1 MPTITIG
8 VTGKKINSTSRVMT
22 DSVQLSC
29 KLKAACSMQ
38 VPVFVVQG
46 LTKGKLY
53 NFCEFEG
60 RYYWID
66 DIVYKTNLIQEVH
79 CHIDTLATFVNDI
92 KDTHALVIYGDKGN
106 KSNVDDGRFSPELIL
121 DKFTGEVDMFGIRP
135 SKEGFVAMTFT
146 QTSSVD
152 FLTNNTAV
160 TGCGIHTAMLSMA
173 DFKTC
178 IADLNNFNVTG
189 GIIEIAQAFARAFAG
204 GTLLDNILRVIWL
217 PFDLSD
223 LVAKL
228 GIGTSGYRYGLML
241 GGVLAANT
249 SWYEIDQS
257 CILIHDFNFDFTSIM
272 TSATWNN
279 KLLYHDRFV
288 SLQITNAGGY
298 LNVPLSRFIDD
309 QHLLGRTTFCIS
321 DGSWSMKL
329 FFNQAAEDTL
339 VANSGSVGVNL
350 MGTVYMGPTPSNVI
364 ADNLARFEVA
374 AVAMGVGSV
383 IAGAATSGTAAG
395 QAATQAST
403 EGIHILSDS
412 PATTLNKL
420 GHISIG
426 ESLSAQ
432 QMGTIAIGT
441 GIMGALPQSGRNVN
455 STSGT
460 FGGAASSIFL
470 NTNPG
475 TLTYELVIW
484 APEIIIVDP
493 VTGYDTYCTLYG
505 YPCHKYLK
513 LGNVKGFIMCAGA
526 NIESAPGATEANL
539 ASINNFLNNGFVLE
553 A

>member
-1 MPTITIG
+1 
-8 VTGKKINSTSRVMT
+8 
-22 DSVQLSC
+22 
-29 KLKAACSMQ
+29 
-38 VPVFVVQG
+38 
-46 LTKGKLY
+46 
-53 NFCEFEG
+53 
-60 RYYWID
+60 
-66 DIVYKTNLIQEVH
+66 
-79 CHIDTLATFVNDI
+79 
-92 KDTHALVIYGDKGN
+92 
-106 KSNVDDGRFSPELIL
+106 
-121 DKFTGEVDMFGIRP
+121 
-135 SKEGFVAMTFT
+135 
-146 QTSSVD
+146 
-152 FLTNNTAV
+152 
-160 TGCGIHTAMLSMA
+160 
-173 DFKTC
+173 
-178 IADLNNFNVTG
+178 
-189 GIIEIAQAFARAFAG
+189 
-204 GTLLDNILRVIWL
+204 
-217 PFDLSD
+217 
-223 LVAKL
+223 
-228 GIGTSGYRYGLML
+228 
-241 GGVLAANT
+241 
-249 SWYEIDQS
+249 
-257 CILIHDFNFDFTSIM
+257 M

>member
-92 KDTHALVIYGDKGN
+92 RDTHALVIYGDKGN

-249 SWYEIDQS
+249 S
-257 CILIHDFNFDFTSIM
+257 
-272 TSATWNN
+272 
-279 KLLYHDRFV
+279 
-288 SLQITNAGGY
+288 
-298 LNVPLSRFIDD
+298 
-309 QHLLGRTTFCIS
+309 
-321 DGSWSMKL
+321 
-329 FFNQAAEDTL
+329 
-339 VANSGSVGVNL
+339 
-350 MGTVYMGPTPSNVI
+350 
-364 ADNLARFEVA
+364 
-374 AVAMGVGSV
+374 
-383 IAGAATSGTAAG
+383 
-395 QAATQAST
+395 
-403 EGIHILSDS
+403 
-412 PATTLNKL
+412 
-420 GHISIG
+420 
-426 ESLSAQ
+426 
-432 QMGTIAIGT
+432 
-441 GIMGALPQSGRNVN
+441 
-455 STSGT
+455 
-460 FGGAASSIFL
+460 
-470 NTNPG
+470 
-475 TLTYELVIW
+475 
-484 APEIIIVDP
+484 
-493 VTGYDTYCTLYG
+493 
-505 YPCHKYLK
+505 
-513 LGNVKGFIMCAGA
+513 
-526 NIESAPGATEANL
+526 
-539 ASINNFLNNGFVLE
+539 
-553 A
+553 

>member
-29 KLKAACSMQ
+29 KLKAACSTQM
-38 VPVFVVQG
+38 PVFIVQG

-60 RYYWID
+60 KYYWID
-66 DIVYKTNLIQEVH
+66 DIIYKTNLIQEVH
-79 CHIDTLATFVNDI
+79 CHIDALATFVDAI
-92 KDTHALVIYGDKGN
+92 KDTHALVIYGDGAHHSK
-106 KSNVDDGRFSPELIL
+106 VDDGRFSPELVL
-121 DKFTGEVDMFGIRP
+121 DTTRGWIDMFGVRP

-152 FLTNNTAV
+152 FLTENTAV
-160 TGCGIHTAMLSMA
+160 TGCGIHTALLSIDA
-173 DFKTC
+173 FKTC

-217 PFDLSD
+217 PFDLAD
-223 LVAKL
+223 LVDKL

-241 GGVLAANT
+241 GGVLSAET

-257 CILIHDFNFDFTSIM
+257 AILIHDFDFDLTGDLATIIM
-272 TSATWNN
+272 GN
-279 KLLYHDRFV
+279 KFLYHDRF
-288 SLQITNAGGY
+288 TNVRINTASGFY
-298 LNVPLSRFIDD
+298 NLPTARLIDQ
-309 QHLLGRTTFCIS
+309 QHLYGRCTFCVS
-321 DGSWSMKL
+321 DGSWSMIL
-329 FFNQAAEDTL
+329 AYDRTYTDNIFS
-339 VANSGSVGVNL
+339 NSGSVGVNL

-383 IAGAATSGTAAG
+383 VAGAATSGTAAG

-420 GHISIG
+420 GHISVG

-432 QMGTIAIGT
+432 QMGGIALGT
-441 GIMGALPQSGRNVN
+441 GIMGSLPQSGRNIN
-455 STSGT
+455 SASGS
-460 FGGAASSIFL
+460 FNGSASSLFL
-470 NTNPG
+470 TDTPG
-475 TLTYELVIW
+475 ALSYEIIVW
-484 APEIIIVDP
+484 APEVIIDDP
-493 VTGYDTYCTLYG
+493 LFGYSHYCQLYG

-513 LGNVKGFIMCAGA
+513 IGDLHGFVMCAGA